1 MSFCTGNENLPSTF
15 SNICFPTSRFRLP
28 ISRPRRLTSRVR
40 VETSNVRKPIREAK
54 LARAELNSATATRN
68 SASTEPHSS
77 SPLRTVPTILPVGV
91 RTGNTLKHTNYS
103 KSTGVTA
110 DMNCEIFQRSGKDIC
125 SSIGKLLR
133 LIVGIRK
140 MIDDVQLSKLAT
152 DILHVL
158 VDQVLATYFT
168 IRNLRRSE

>member
-1 MSFCTGNENLPSTF
+1 MSLFTGNENLPSTF
-15 SNICFPTSRFRLP
+15 SNICFPTSRFRIP
-28 ISRPRRLTSRVR
+28 ISRPCRLTSRVR
-40 VETSNVRKPIREAK
+40 VETSNVRKPMREAK

-77 SPLRTVPTILPVGV
+77 SPLRTVPKMFPVTV
-91 RTGNTLKHTNYS
+91 RTGNTLKHTKYS

-110 DMNCEIFQRSGKDIC
+110 DMNGEIFERSGKDIFG
-125 SSIGKLLR
+125 SIGNLFR

-140 MIDDVQLSKLAT
+140 MVDDVQLSELAT

-158 VDQVLATYFT
+158 VDQVLA
-168 IRNLRRSE
+168 

>member
-1 MSFCTGNENLPSTF
+1 M
-15 SNICFPTSRFRLP
+15 
-28 ISRPRRLTSRVR
+28 
-40 VETSNVRKPIREAK
+40 REAK
-54 LARAELNSATATRN
+54 LARVELNSATANRN

-77 SPLRTVPTILPVGV
+77 SPLRTVPTMLPVEV

-110 DMNCEIFQRSGKDIC
+110 DMNSEIFQRSGKDIC
-125 SSIGKLLR
+125 GSIGKLLR

-140 MIDDVQLSKLAT
+140 MVDDVQLSELST

-168 IRNLRRSE
+168 ICNLRNQQC